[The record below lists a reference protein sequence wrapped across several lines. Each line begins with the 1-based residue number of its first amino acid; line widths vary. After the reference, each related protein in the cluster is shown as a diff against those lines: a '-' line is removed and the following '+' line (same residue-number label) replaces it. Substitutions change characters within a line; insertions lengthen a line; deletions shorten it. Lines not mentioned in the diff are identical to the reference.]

1 MSSIRKPATK
11 VKPTRADRRM
21 VRNRKALLGAAEA
34 LIAAKGFERVTI
46 DEIAEAADLA
56 KGTFYN
62 YFDDKNEIAAELAL
76 MIRREIETA
85 VALAQTGIDD
95 PARRLTLGMTVFL
108 HTAVTAPN
116 HAAVTGQMYAQWL
129 HPEAI
134 GNEMLRTDLA
144 DGYRLGR
151 FSTADLPAAV
161 VMTIGVV
168 QAGILRALQLPD
180 SDAVRKLA
188 LGLTGLVLR
197 SLGIKWKEAQ
207 SIATEAITRVFGK

>member
-1 MSSIRKPATK
+1 MNLTRKTAAK
-11 VKPTRADRRM
+11 AKPTRSDRRM
-21 VRNRKALLGAAEA
+21 VRNRKALLNAAET

-76 MIRREIETA
+76 TIRAEIETA
-85 VALAQTGIDD
+85 VTLAQTGIDD
-95 PARRLTLGMTVFL
+95 PARRLALGLSVFL

-116 HAAVTGQMYAQWL
+116 RAAVTAQMYAQWL
-129 HPEAI
+129 HPEAV

-188 LGLTGLVLR
+188 LGLSGLILR
-197 SLGIKWKEAQ
+197 SLGIKWNEAHAI
-207 SIATEAITRVFGK
+207 SAEAITRIFDK